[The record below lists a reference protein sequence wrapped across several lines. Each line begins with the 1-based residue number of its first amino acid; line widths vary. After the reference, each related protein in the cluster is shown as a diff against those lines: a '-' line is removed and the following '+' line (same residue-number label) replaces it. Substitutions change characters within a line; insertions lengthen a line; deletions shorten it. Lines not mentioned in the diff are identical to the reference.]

1 MTDIPKGAKVPAD
14 HQKSAAQIEAE
25 GGGTAE
31 ITLGESTFTIPAD
44 IEDVDAE
51 FLKFAADGDSYRMV
65 YALLDPKQGA
75 RLKALKPKIR
85 DLNTLA
91 EQFAEVYGFESKGN

>member
-1 MTDIPKGAKVPAD
+1 MTAPRTPQD
-14 HQKSAAQIEAE
+14 HLKPAAQIEAE

-31 ITLGESTFTIPAD
+31 ITLGDVVFTIPAD

-65 YALLDPKQGA
+65 YALLDPRQGA

-85 DLNTLA
+85 DLNAMA
-91 EQFAEVYGFESKGN
+91 EQFASVYGFDSAGN

>member
-1 MTDIPKGAKVPAD
+1 MTAPRTPQD
-14 HQKSAAQIEAE
+14 HLKPAAQIEAE

-31 ITLGESTFTIPAD
+31 ITLGESVFTIPAD

-65 YALLDPKQGA
+65 YALLDPRQGA

-85 DLNTLA
+85 DLNAMA
-91 EQFAEVYGFESKGN
+91 EQFASVYGFDSAGN